1 MRKGVFVLF
10 VTLAVAFTASPAAR
24 AQTGVPVVIL
34 DGRGFGHGVGLAQ
47 WGAKYLAD
55 AGAHHEDIIAKFYP
69 GTDLST
75 AQGTVRVAVYT
86 SPDNRSTL
94 SFPNGGEV
102 RSSPG
107 GDQAPGFPVQ
117 VGPGG
122 SVLVTYDGSYHVT
135 PLVSGQ
141 SASEPVVYERPA
153 SAEQACIPLVN
164 CPTTTTTTQPSGG
177 GGGGGG
183 CVVLCGPPTTPPTTA
198 PPDTTSP
205 PGTSPPPSDPG
216 NPGDPGGGGGGSS
229 TASSGAP
236 VWAVPNGTTGVS
248 ERGRHYRGLIEAT
261 AGGGPLRLVNQLDVE
276 TYLKGMGEVP
286 SNWPIEAIASQAV
299 VARTYALRAMSFSGE
314 LCDYDLCQVYIG
326 ADREAAGQN
335 DAVDATRGQVVTYGG
350 SLATTVYSADA
361 GGITATPLEGFG
373 SDTTYPYLQ
382 VVRYDTP
389 DPLPWRAEVALS
401 DVASRFSYPGSVT
414 DVKIGEAGPS
424 GRALQVTLDGSA
436 GPFAVNGRKFASS
449 LGLRSTLFQPTI
461 TTDDNVP
468 PPPPFG
474 DAGAQALPED
484 AAAIQ
489 RAALTGDTAA
499 LGGPNLA
506 ALHDWGSKL
515 ASSLSRSAHHA
526 KDLASNPAVWTAITL
541 VLIGTAYVFGR
552 GETPSPFAPQFVNE
566 LRFPMLRWPAEGL
579 TITSPLARAQSSLE
593 KSSRP
598 RRTRPLRVRRK
609 N

>member
-1 MRKGVFVLF
+1 VRKGVFVLF
-10 VTLAVAFTASPAAR
+10 VTLAAVLVAVPVAR
-24 AQTGVPVVIL
+24 AQTGVPVVVL

-55 AGAHHEDIIAKFYP
+55 AGAHHEDILAKFYP
-69 GTDLST
+69 GTELST
-75 AQGTVRVAVYT
+75 SQGTVRVAVYT

-94 SFPNGGEV
+94 TFPFGGEV
-102 RSSPG
+102 RSSPS

-122 SVLVTYDGSYHVT
+122 AVVVTYDGSYHATPAVT
-135 PLVSGQ
+135 TQAVGQ
-141 SASEPVVYERPA
+141 PVMYERPA
-153 SAEQACIPLVN
+153 TAECIPLID
-164 CPTTTTTTQPSGG
+164 CPTTTTTTTTQPPSGGGCLVLCTPTTPPQTTAPPDTTAPPSTSPPSSDPGAPGG

-183 CVVLCGPPTTPPTTA
+183 SATA
-198 PPDTTSP
+198 T
-205 PGTSPPPSDPG
+205 
-216 NPGDPGGGGGGSS
+216 
-229 TASSGAP
+229 SGAP
-236 VWAVPNGTTGVS
+236 VWAVPNGETGVA

-299 VARTYALRAMSFSGE
+299 VARTYALRAMQFSGE

-326 ADREAAGQN
+326 ADREAQGQN

-350 SLATTVYSADA
+350 QLATTVYSADA

-401 DVASRFSYPGSVT
+401 DIASRFGYPGSVT
-414 DVKIGEAGPS
+414 DVKIGQAGPS
-424 GRALQVTLDGSA
+424 GRALQMTLDGSA
-436 GPFAVNGRKFASS
+436 GAVAVDGRKFASA

-474 DAGAQALPED
+474 DTATQALPED
-484 AAAIQ
+484 AAAIRQ
-489 RAALTGDTAA
+489 AALTGDKAS

-506 ALHDWGSKL
+506 GLRDWGTKL
-515 ASSLSRSAHHA
+515 TSSLSRSAHHA
-526 KDLASNPAVWTAITL
+526 KDLASNPVTWVALTLAVAGMALITA
-541 VLIGTAYVFGR
+541 R
-552 GETPSPFAPQFVNE
+552 GETPAPFAMQLVE
-566 LRFPMLRWPAEGL
+566 GMRFPMLRWPAEGDR
-579 TITSPLARAQSSLE
+579 ITSPLARPQPRPT
-593 KSSRP
+593 SRP

-609 N
+609 T